1 MIASLTGVV
10 TAISALNIVVEV
22 GGVGLSVRPS
32 ANALA
37 RARLGQVISLAT
49 YLVVREDEL
58 ALFGFADE
66 RERYVFEALQRVSGV
81 GPRLA
86 MQAISAL
93 GASEIERAIGEQD
106 PKALTAAPGIGA
118 KVAQRIVLEL
128 AKAFVVTSFG
138 SITEVSDGWASVQ
151 SALVSLGWGEREARE
166 AIVMARKTFDSD
178 ASPTED
184 LGEQLKL
191 ALSFMG
197 KR

>member
-10 TAISALNIVVEV
+10 TAISSLNIVVEV

-32 ANALA
+32 GNALS

-58 ALFGFADE
+58 TLFGFADE
-66 RERYVFEALQRVSGV
+66 RERYVFETLQRVSGV

-106 PKALTAAPGIGA
+106 ANALTAAPGIGA

-138 SITEVSDGWASVQ
+138 SVADVSDGWVSVQ
-151 SALVSLGWGEREARE
+151 SALVSLGWGERDARE
-166 AIVMARKTFDSD
+166 AISMARKNSEVD
-178 ASPTED
+178 ALPTED
-184 LGEQLKL
+184 LSEQLKL
-191 ALSFMG
+191 ALSYMG